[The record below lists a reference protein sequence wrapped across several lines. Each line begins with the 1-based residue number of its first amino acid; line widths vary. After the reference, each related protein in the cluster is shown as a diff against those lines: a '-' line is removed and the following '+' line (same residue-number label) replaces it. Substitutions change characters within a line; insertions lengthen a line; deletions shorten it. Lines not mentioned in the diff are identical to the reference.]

1 MASISASRLGSGSR
15 SGITVSEVFAI
26 DALSGK
32 VGKGGSVNVT
42 FFLVTK
48 SVEEDV
54 FEDFGLAELG
64 PGPSPKSNSVH
75 SSLVLLTLIV
85 GILPS
90 SGF

>member
-1 MASISASRLGSGSR
+1 MSSISASGLGSL
-15 SGITVSEVFAI
+15 SGITTSVVSAI

-48 SVEEDV
+48 SIVEDV
-54 FEDFGLAELG
+54 FEDCGLAG

-85 GILPS
+85 GLLSS
-90 SGF
+90 SGL

>member
-1 MASISASRLGSGSR
+1 MSSISASGLGSL
-15 SGITVSEVFAI
+15 SGITTSVVSAI

-42 FFLVTK
+42 FFRVTK
-48 SVEEDV
+48 SVIEDV

>member
-1 MASISASRLGSGSR
+1 MAFISASGLGSI
-15 SGITVSEVFAI
+15 SGITALVASAI

-48 SVEEDV
+48 SGVEDV
-54 FEDFGLAELG
+54 FEDCGLAELG

>member
-1 MASISASRLGSGSR
+1 MASISASGLGSL
-15 SGITVSEVFAI
+15 SGITTSVVSAI

-42 FFLVTK
+42 FFLV
-48 SVEEDV
+48 VEDV
-54 FEDFGLAELG
+54 FEDCGLAELG

>member
-1 MASISASRLGSGSR
+1 MASISASVFSSL
-15 SGITVSEVFAI
+15 SGIKVSVEFAI

-54 FEDFGLAELG
+54 FEDCGLAELG

>member
-1 MASISASRLGSGSR
+1 MASISASGLGSL
-15 SGITVSEVFAI
+15 SGITASVVSAI

-42 FFLVTK
+42 FFLVSK
-48 SVEEDV
+48 SVVEDV
-54 FEDFGLAELG
+54 FEDCGLAELG

>member
-1 MASISASRLGSGSR
+1 MSSISASGLGSLL
-15 SGITVSEVFAI
+15 GITASVVSAI
-26 DALSGK
+26 DALPGK

-42 FFLVTK
+42 LFLVTK
-48 SVEEDV
+48 SVIEDV
-54 FEDFGLAELG
+54 FEDCGLAELG

-85 GILPS
+85 GILPL

>member
-1 MASISASRLGSGSR
+1 MASISASGLGSL
-15 SGITVSEVFAI
+15 SGITASVVSAI

-48 SVEEDV
+48 SIVEDV
-54 FEDFGLAELG
+54 FEDCGLAG
-64 PGPSPKSNSVH
+64 PEPSPKSNSVH